1 MIYKNPKEQTKEV
14 SKETIIEKLER
25 LDCSSKKGKEK
36 LNSLVRKIK
45 AFSEKKDIFVD
56 DLERFIVKAADKYY
70 IDIQYIFHVNNEEGI
85 FYSTSVINTKNHD
98 RICTVYGKN
107 LNELFSK
114 AAIVIYYEIKNGLVE
129 RT

>member
-1 MIYKNPKEQTKEV
+1 MIYKNSKEQIKEV
-14 SKETIIEKLER
+14 PKETIIEKLEM
-25 LDCSSKKGKEK
+25 LDCSSERGKEK

-45 AFSEKKDIFVD
+45 AFSEKENIFVD
-56 DLERFIVKAADKYY
+56 DLERFIVKAADRYY

-85 FYSTSVINTKNHD
+85 FYSTSIMNTKNHD

>member
-1 MIYKNPKEQTKEV
+1 MIYKNSKESVKEV

-25 LDCSSKKGKEK
+25 LDCSSVKGKEK

-45 AFSEKKDIFVD
+45 AFSEKENIFVD

-70 IDIQYIFHVNNEEGI
+70 IDIQYIFHVNNEEGV
-85 FYSTSVINTKNHD
+85 FYSTSIMDMKKHD
-98 RICTVYGKN
+98 RICTVYGLN

-114 AAIVIYYEIKNGLVE
+114 AAVVIYYEIKNGLVE
-129 RT
+129 RK

>member
-1 MIYKNPKEQTKEV
+1 MIYKNSKEQAKEA
-14 SKETIIEKLER
+14 SKETIIEKLEK
-25 LDCSSKKGKEK
+25 LDCSSVKGKEK

-45 AFSEKKDIFVD
+45 AFSEKEDIFVD

-85 FYSTSVINTKNHD
+85 FYSTSIVNTKNHD

-114 AAIVIYYEIKNGLVE
+114 AAIAIYYEIKNGLVE

>member
-1 MIYKNPKEQTKEV
+1 MIYKNPKEQIKEAP
-14 SKETIIEKLER
+14 KETIIEKLEM
-25 LDCSSKKGKEK
+25 LDCSSEKGKEK

-45 AFSEKKDIFVD
+45 AFGEKEDIFVD

-70 IDIQYIFHVNNEEGI
+70 IDIQYIFHTNNEGGV
-85 FYSTSVINTKNHD
+85 FYTTSIMNTKNHD

-114 AAIVIYYEIKNGLVE
+114 AAVIIYYEIKNGLVE
-129 RT
+129 RK

>member
-1 MIYKNPKEQTKEV
+1 MIYKNPKEQKKETP
-14 SKETIIEKLER
+14 KETIIEKLEM
-25 LDCSSKKGKEK
+25 LDCSSIKGKEK
-36 LNSLVRKIK
+36 LNSLVRRIK
-45 AFSEKKDIFVD
+45 AFSEKEDIFVD
-56 DLERFIVKAADKYY
+56 DLERFIVKAADRYY

-85 FYSTSVINTKNHD
+85 FYSTSIINTKNHD

-114 AAIVIYYEIKNGLVE
+114 VVIVIYYEIKNGLVE

>member
-1 MIYKNPKEQTKEV
+1 MIYKNSKEQVKEV
-14 SKETIIEKLER
+14 SKETIIEKLEK
-25 LDCSSKKGKEK
+25 LDCSSAKGREK

-45 AFSEKKDIFVD
+45 AFSEKEDIFVD

-85 FYSTSVINTKNHD
+85 FYSTSIINTKNHD

>member
-1 MIYKNPKEQTKEV
+1 MIYKNLKEQKKEAP
-14 SKETIIEKLER
+14 KETIIEKLEI
-25 LDCSSKKGKEK
+25 LDCSSEKGKEK

-45 AFSEKKDIFVD
+45 AFSEKEDIFVD
-56 DLERFIVKAADKYY
+56 DLERFIVKAADRYY

-85 FYSTSVINTKNHD
+85 FYSTSIINTKNHD

>member
-1 MIYKNPKEQTKEV
+1 MIYKNPKEQKKE
-14 SKETIIEKLER
+14 SPKETIIEKLEM
-25 LDCSSKKGKEK
+25 LDCSSAKGKEK

-45 AFSEKKDIFVD
+45 AFSEKEDIFVD
-56 DLERFIVKAADKYY
+56 DLERFIVKAADRYY

-85 FYSTSVINTKNHD
+85 FYSTSIINTKNND

>member
-1 MIYKNPKEQTKEV
+1 MIYKNPKEQKKEV
-14 SKETIIEKLER
+14 PKETIIEKLEM
-25 LDCSSKKGKEK
+25 LDCSSERGKEK

-45 AFSEKKDIFVD
+45 AFSEKEDIFVD
-56 DLERFIVKAADKYY
+56 DLEKFIVKAADRYY
-70 IDIQYIFHVNNEEGI
+70 IDVQYIFHVNNEEGI
-85 FYSTSVINTKNHD
+85 FYSTSIINTKNHD

>member
-1 MIYKNPKEQTKEV
+1 MIYKNPKEQKKEA
-14 SKETIIEKLER
+14 SKETIIEKLEM
-25 LDCSSKKGKEK
+25 LDCSSAKGKEK

-45 AFSEKKDIFVD
+45 AFSEKEDIFVD
-56 DLERFIVKAADKYY
+56 DLERFIIKAADRYY
-70 IDIQYIFHVNNEEGI
+70 IDIQYIFHTNNEEGT
-85 FYSTSVINTKNHD
+85 FYSTSIINTKNHD

-129 RT
+129 RI

>member
-1 MIYKNPKEQTKEV
+1 MIYKNPKEQIKEAP
-14 SKETIIEKLER
+14 KETIIEKLEM
-25 LDCSSKKGKEK
+25 LDCSSIKGKEK
-36 LNSLVRKIK
+36 LNSLVRRIK
-45 AFSEKKDIFVD
+45 AFSEKEDIFVD

-85 FYSTSVINTKNHD
+85 FYSTSIINTKNHD

>member
-1 MIYKNPKEQTKEV
+1 MIYKNPKEQKKEAP
-14 SKETIIEKLER
+14 KETIIEKLET
-25 LDCSSKKGKEK
+25 LDCSSIKGKEK
-36 LNSLVRKIK
+36 LNSLVRRIK
-45 AFSEKKDIFVD
+45 AFSEKEDIFVD
-56 DLERFIVKAADKYY
+56 DLERFIVKAADRYY

-85 FYSTSVINTKNHD
+85 FYSTSIINTKNHD

>member
-1 MIYKNPKEQTKEV
+1 MIYKNSKELVKEV
-14 SKETIIEKLER
+14 PKETIIEKLER
-25 LDCSSKKGKEK
+25 LDCSSIKGKEK

-45 AFSEKKDIFVD
+45 IFSEKEDIFVD

-85 FYSTSVINTKNHD
+85 FYSTSIVNTKNHD

-114 AAIVIYYEIKNGLVE
+114 AAVIIYYEVKNGLVE
-129 RT
+129 RK

>member
-1 MIYKNPKEQTKEV
+1 MIYKN

-25 LDCSSKKGKEK
+25 LDCSSIKGKEK

-45 AFSEKKDIFVD
+45 AFSEQEDIFVD

-85 FYSTSVINTKNHD
+85 FYSTSIVNTKNHD

-114 AAIVIYYEIKNGLVE
+114 AAVIIYYEVKNGLVE
-129 RT
+129 RK

>member
-1 MIYKNPKEQTKEV
+1 MIYKNSKEQIKEV
-14 SKETIIEKLER
+14 PKETIIEKLEM
-25 LDCSSKKGKEK
+25 LDCSSEKGKEK
-36 LNSLVRKIK
+36 LSSLVRKIK
-45 AFSEKKDIFVD
+45 AFSEKEDIFVD
-56 DLERFIVKAADKYY
+56 DLERFIVKAADRYY

-85 FYSTSVINTKNHD
+85 FYSTSIINTKNHD

>member
-1 MIYKNPKEQTKEV
+1 MIYKNPKEQKKEAP
-14 SKETIIEKLER
+14 KETIIEKLEM
-25 LDCSSKKGKEK
+25 LDCSYIKGKEK
-36 LNSLVRKIK
+36 LNSLVRRIK
-45 AFSEKKDIFVD
+45 AFSEKEDIFVD
-56 DLERFIVKAADKYY
+56 DLERFIVKAADRYY

-85 FYSTSVINTKNHD
+85 FYSTSIINTKNHD

>member
-1 MIYKNPKEQTKEV
+1 MIYKNPKEQKKEAP
-14 SKETIIEKLER
+14 KETIIEKLEM
-25 LDCSSKKGKEK
+25 LDCSSIKGKEK
-36 LNSLVRKIK
+36 LNSLVRRIK
-45 AFSEKKDIFVD
+45 AFSEKEDIFVD
-56 DLERFIVKAADKYY
+56 DLERFIVKAADRYY

-85 FYSTSVINTKNHD
+85 FYSTSIINTKNHD

>member
-1 MIYKNPKEQTKEV
+1 MIYKNPKEQKKEV
-14 SKETIIEKLER
+14 PKETIIEKLEK
-25 LDCSSKKGKEK
+25 LDCSSEKGKEK

-45 AFSEKKDIFVD
+45 AFSEKEDIFVD
-56 DLERFIVKAADKYY
+56 DLERFIVKATDRYY

-85 FYSTSVINTKNHD
+85 FYSTSIINTKNHD

-129 RT
+129 RK

>member
-1 MIYKNPKEQTKEV
+1 MIYKNPKEQIKETP
-14 SKETIIEKLER
+14 KETIIEKLEM
-25 LDCSSKKGKEK
+25 LDCSSIKEKEK

-45 AFSEKKDIFVD
+45 AFSEKEDIFVD

-70 IDIQYIFHVNNEEGI
+70 IDIQYIFHTNNEEGV
-85 FYSTSVINTKNHD
+85 FYTTSIMNTKNHD

-114 AAIVIYYEIKNGLVE
+114 AAVIIYYEIKNGLVE
-129 RT
+129 RK

>member
-1 MIYKNPKEQTKEV
+1 MIYKNSKEQIKEV
-14 SKETIIEKLER
+14 PKETIIEKLEM
-25 LDCSSKKGKEK
+25 LDCSSKRGKEK

-45 AFSEKKDIFVD
+45 AFSEKEDIFVD
-56 DLERFIVKAADKYY
+56 DLERFIVKAADRYY

-85 FYSTSVINTKNHD
+85 FYSTSIMNTKNHD

-129 RT
+129 RA